1 MAKVLR
7 KGYDV
12 IFKERFGIKTPIQ
25 YLEDIEIDK
34 KAVDRFK
41 RSWKR
46 FLPKAKPIIS
56 EYRGERLDAFFRQ
69 LEADGTDERYCRR
82 VTIRYISP
90 KVGYGVFATEDIPPY
105 STLHHYAGVLMLDDD
120 INPDHDSTFSF
131 TDYKTFS
138 IDAMEKGNWT
148 RFMNHGS
155 ELLPTTNV
163 IPWEHYISEGPRVV
177 FTTGRFGVKKGE
189 QLLYSYG
196 DDYWT
201 ERKFVLL

>member
-1 MAKVLR
+1 MDKVLY

-12 IFKERFGIKTPIQ
+12 IFKKRFGIKTPIQ
-25 YLEDIEIDK
+25 YLEDMEVDQK
-34 KAVDRFK
+34 VADRFK

-56 EYRGERLDAFFRQ
+56 EYRGDRFDAFFRQ
-69 LEADGTDERYCRR
+69 LKIDGTDERYCCR
-82 VTIRYISP
+82 VTIRYISR
-90 KVGYGVFATEDIPPY
+90 KVGYGVFATEDIAPY
-105 STLHHYAGVLMLDDD
+105 STLHHYAGLLMLDDD
-120 INPDHDSTFSF
+120 IDLDHDSTFSF
-131 TDYKTFS
+131 TDYKTYS
-138 IDAMEKGNWT
+138 IDAMKKGNWT

-177 FTTGRFGVKKGE
+177 FTTGRFGIKKGE

-196 DDYWT
+196 DDYWVD
-201 ERKFVLL
+201 RKFVFL